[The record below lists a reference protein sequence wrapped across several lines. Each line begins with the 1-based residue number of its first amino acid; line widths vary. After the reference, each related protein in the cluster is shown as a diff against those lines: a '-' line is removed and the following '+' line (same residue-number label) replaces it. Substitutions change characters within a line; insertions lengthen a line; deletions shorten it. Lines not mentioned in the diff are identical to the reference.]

1 MADRPLCVGMTRST
15 LPRDPTFHQ
24 FIAVWLRDVVTHGVR
39 PTTAGGYRYI
49 CENRIL
55 PEWGHLRLRA
65 LRAIEVQAFL
75 ASELR
80 RGQAPST
87 VRQTLRILRIA
98 LERARSFGLV
108 KTNVAREVATP
119 RVPRPLIVPLSPRE
133 VRALLRVT
141 RGQAIGRLIALGL
154 AGLRAGELRGLQW
167 GDLELRAQRLHVR
180 RTAQW
185 AGKGLVIL
193 PPKTGASLRTI
204 SLPRFVVRELA
215 LVPRRQRHGF
225 LFAGEKGTPLHG
237 TVLQRWLARAV
248 VQARLGRRDVTVHL
262 LRHTAAAMLLESA
275 VHLRVVMNVLGH
287 ARVQTTIDVYGHLR
301 PELHAEAAATMDVW
315 IHRQR

>member
-1 MADRPLCVGMTRST
+1 MAPSRF
-15 LPRDPTFHQ
+15 PREPTVRQ
-24 FIAVWLRDVVTHGVR
+24 FITLWLRDVVAPGVR

-49 CENRIL
+49 CDNRIV

-65 LRAIEVQAFL
+65 LRAVEVQAYL

-98 LERARSFGLV
+98 LERARGFGLV
-108 KTNVAREVATP
+108 KANVAREVATP
-119 RVPRPLIVPLSPRE
+119 RVPRPVIVPLSPRE

-141 RGQAIGRLIALGL
+141 KGQAVGRMVVLGL
-154 AGLRAGELRGLQW
+154 AGLRAGEIRGLQW
-167 GDLELRAQRLHVR
+167 GDLELRARRLHVR

-185 AGKGLVIL
+185 AGRGLDIL
-193 PPKTGASLRTI
+193 PPKTRASVRTI
-204 SLPRFVVRELA
+204 ALPRFVVRELA
-215 LVPRRQRHGF
+215 RVPRRKRQGF
-225 LFAGEKGTPLHG
+225 LFAGPKGTPLHG

-248 VQARLGRRDVTVHL
+248 LKARLPRGDVTVHL

-287 ARVQTTIDVYGHLR
+287 SRVQTTIEVYGHLR
-301 PELHAEAAATMDVW
+301 PELHAAAAGAMDAW

>member
-1 MADRPLCVGMTRST
+1 MTRPL
-15 LPRDPTFHQ
+15 PKDPTVRQ
-24 FIAVWLRDVVTHGVR
+24 FITLWLRDVVTPGVR

-55 PEWGHLRLRA
+55 PEWGHVRLRA

-98 LERARSFGLV
+98 LERARRFGLV
-108 KTNVAREVATP
+108 KANVAREVATP
-119 RVPRPLIVPLSPRE
+119 RVARPVIVPLSPRE

-141 RGQAIGRLIALGL
+141 RGEAIGRLVVLGL

-167 GDLELRAQRLHVR
+167 GDVELRGRRLHVR

-185 AGKGLVIL
+185 AGKGLEIV
-193 PPKTGASLRTI
+193 PPKTRASVRTI
-204 SLPRFVVRELA
+204 ALPSFVVRELA
-215 LVPRRQRHGF
+215 RVPRRRRKGF
-225 LFAGEKGTPLHG
+225 LFASVKGTPLHG
-237 TVLQRWLARAV
+237 TVLQRWLDRAV
-248 VQARLGRRDVTVHL
+248 ADARLGRDDVTVHL

-287 ARVQTTIDVYGHLR
+287 SRVQTTIDVYGHLR
-301 PELHAEAAATMDVW
+301 PELHAEAAATMDAW
-315 IHRQR
+315 IHRQRKIM

>member
-1 MADRPLCVGMTRST
+1 MTRPL
-15 LPRDPTFHQ
+15 PKDPTVRQ
-24 FIAVWLRDVVTHGVR
+24 FITLWLRDVVTPGVR

-55 PEWGHLRLRA
+55 PEWGHVRLRA

-98 LERARSFGLV
+98 LERARRFGLV
-108 KTNVAREVATP
+108 KANVAREVATP
-119 RVPRPLIVPLSPRE
+119 RVARPVIVPLSPRE

-141 RGQAIGRLIALGL
+141 RGEAIGRLVVLGL

-167 GDLELRAQRLHVR
+167 GDVELRARRLHVR

-185 AGKGLVIL
+185 AGKGLEIV
-193 PPKTGASLRTI
+193 PPKTRASVRTI
-204 SLPRFVVRELA
+204 ALPRFVVRELA
-215 LVPRRQRHGF
+215 RVPEILAGRKAGRTRQNAGMHSMVKRHSVKV
-225 LFAGEKGTPLHG
+225 LREAGHSQREVAERLDVSERSVRIIEHEPVIESLDDVAEHSRTTGLGTCNHSLRCHELG
-237 TVLQRWLARAV
+237 TVWHWFEADFPCRR
-248 VQARLGRRDVTVHL
+248 RRFPTGRHD
-262 LRHTAAAMLLESA
+262 
-275 VHLRVVMNVLGH
+275 
-287 ARVQTTIDVYGHLR
+287 
-301 PELHAEAAATMDVW
+301 
-315 IHRQR
+315 